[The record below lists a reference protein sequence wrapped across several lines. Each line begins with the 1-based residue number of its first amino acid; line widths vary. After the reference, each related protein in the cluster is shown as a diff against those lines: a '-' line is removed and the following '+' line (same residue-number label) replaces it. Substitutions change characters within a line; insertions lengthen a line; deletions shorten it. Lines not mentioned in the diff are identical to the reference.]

1 MTIPQA
7 LRGVGVKW
15 IKTIDSYD
23 IGTTIRTL
31 REALTTRVPGLKVII
46 ASGECMLS
54 GQAGEAEARKDLAA
68 AGPW

>member
-23 IGTTIRTL
+23 IVNMMRH
-31 REALTTRVPGLKVII
+31 
-46 ASGECMLS
+46 
-54 GQAGEAEARKDLAA
+54 AA
-68 AGPW
+68 ARR